1 MTPLRIWNFPEL
13 PAFVSR
19 QLPPAVLPP
28 GRYQMP
34 LPQSC
39 HVAVTVNACPV
50 RFLRT
55 VPDPIAGRN
64 SAPSPR
70 IRTGTIH
77 QRPKLR
83 TKPPHQNRN
92 NTPKAETPH
101 QAPASE
107 PEQYTKGRNSAP
119 SPRIRTGTIH
129 QRPKLRTKPPHQNRN
144 NTPKAETPHQAP
156 ASEPEQYT
164 KGRNSA
170 PSPRIRTGTIHQR
183 PKLRTSHQKYHN
195 SAIT

>member
-64 SAPSPR
+64 SA
-70 IRTGTIH
+70 
-77 QRPKLR
+77 
-83 TKPPHQNRN
+83 KPPHQNRN
-92 NTPKAETPH
+92 NAPKAET
-101 QAPASE
+101 
-107 PEQYTKGRNSAP
+107 
-119 SPRIRTGTIH
+119 
-129 QRPKLRTKPPHQNRN
+129 
-144 NTPKAETPHQAP
+144 
-156 ASEPEQYT
+156 
-164 KGRNSA
+164 
-170 PSPRIRTGTIHQR
+170 
-183 PKLRTSHQKYHN
+183 RTSHQIMRDDRRTRREPGQGYAANAAGDAVRSVFCPDAPERLEGDVPVRRDQPRHVGKLGMRFKVFCRDRPQHPVVRGHGIIPPF
-195 SAIT
+195 A

>member
-64 SAPSPR
+64 SA
-70 IRTGTIH
+70 
-77 QRPKLR
+77 
-83 TKPPHQNRN
+83 KPPHQNRS
-92 NTPKAETPH
+92 NTPKAETP
-101 QAPASE
+101 Q
-107 PEQYTKGRNSAP
+107 
-119 SPRIRTGTIH
+119 SPRIRTGAT
-129 QRPKLRTKPPHQNRN
+129 
-144 NTPKAETPHQAP
+144 
-156 ASEPEQYT
+156 
-164 KGRNSA
+164 
-170 PSPRIRTGTIHQR
+170 HQR
-183 PKLRTSHQKYHN
+183 PKLRTSHQIMRDDRRTRREPGQDYAANAAGDAVRSVFCPDAPERLEGDVPVRRDQPRHVGKLGMRFKIFCRDRPQHPVVRGHGIIPPF
-195 SAIT
+195 A